1 MTTAFDELK
10 KHEAVVE
17 KEYRNLVYG
26 ENEKVFTSDISDYKE
41 NYLSFLSGNN
51 FNEALIITKTNLKR
65 VFVFEYE
72 KRREILNQKLHL
84 ISTIKNRN

>member
-51 FNEALIITKTNLKR
+51 FNEAQIITKTNLKR